1 MARTRL
7 QGAAS
12 KAAVN
17 ALLKKEMNRIIEHNR
32 KLLKLEKENKKLKA
46 KVRAEEKALEKAA
59 ANARAI
65 KARMYREESKKRAA
79 ALSPRVTRSKAK
91 AKAGGCGCGCNGSKM

>member
-7 QGAAS
+7 QGVAS
-12 KAAVN
+12 QARVD
-17 ALLKKEMNRIIEHNR
+17 ALLKKEMNKAIEHNR

-46 KVRAEEKALEKAA
+46 KVRAEERALERAA

-65 KARMYREESKKRAA
+65 KAKLFREKSKKRAA
-79 ALSPRVTRSKAK
+79 ALSPRSK
-91 AKAGGCGCGCNGSKM
+91 AKAGGCGCGCGCGCDGSKM

>member
-12 KAAVN
+12 QARID
-17 ALLKKEMNRIIEHNR
+17 ALLKKEMNKAIEHNR

-46 KVRAEEKALEKAA
+46 KVRAEERALERAA

-65 KARMYREESKKRAA
+65 KAKLYREESA
-79 ALSPRVTRSKAK
+79 TRSK
-91 AKAGGCGCGCNGSKM
+91 AKAGGCGCGCGCNGSKM